1 LIHSTL
7 PLERVILY
15 FIRTLGVKGMMW
27 FFIGKRGFDF
37 GDILKLGIEVYQFVF
52 YHLSIALEK

>member
-1 LIHSTL
+1 
-7 PLERVILY
+7 
-15 FIRTLGVKGMMW
+15 MW